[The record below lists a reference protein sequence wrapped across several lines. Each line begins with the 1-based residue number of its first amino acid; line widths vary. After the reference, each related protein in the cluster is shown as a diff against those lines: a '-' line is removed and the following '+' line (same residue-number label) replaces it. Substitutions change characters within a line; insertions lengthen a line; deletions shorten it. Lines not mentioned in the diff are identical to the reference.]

1 MNDMDILKL
10 NNNEIYNKY
19 IAEIEDLYK
28 DFDYLN
34 ISKNELKKIVFL
46 AIDKSKKDYN
56 GNKDYLLLLKDFIN
70 TELSIKIAE
79 LMSNPRLRKKI
90 INRFISKDD
99 FKVTNYINAI
109 ERLHKIDNF
118 LKENKYEVNPD
129 YMINLIKNNQSFKKY
144 IELIF
149 NNYDRVII
157 SGKSKEVFKNDFIV
171 LAVEMYCM
179 IQKVDINLD
188 IDDIEEKDYMDTK
201 FGIDSLGLYLH
212 EISRVPL
219 LSSKEELELAK
230 KIKEGDKEARKQ
242 FIEANL
248 RLVVS
253 IAKKYSNSIENGAIS
268 LLDLIQDGNIGLTK
282 AVDKFDYQKG
292 YKFSTYAIWWI
303 RQAITRGIAEKSRN
317 IRLPVHVHGKVTEYK
332 MIYNDLAQTLDHN
345 PTTKEISQKMNISL
359 DKAYKYAYLKDDAKS
374 LDEPVSL
381 DGDES
386 LLSFIEA
393 DNINIES
400 DYMKKSLVEA
410 VNKFLNSFDLKDKDL
425 YIIKERFGLI
435 DGVPKTL
442 DEIGRS
448 LGVTR
453 ERIRQIEAKV
463 FSRFYKKKKLLTD
476 LAIYLDYPE
485 EGLRRIEQFSEKSY
499 KKDIYKSPASKAI
512 EADNNPLIYVN
523 TIYEYF
529 NNKGVPVVNFDEIVN
544 SSLNITDPI
553 IPQKTEGTYAR
564 LTTKDCDRLIEL
576 IYSENIKSQ
585 FKGLTYQDLII
596 ILLKFGYI
604 NEKSYC
610 TKVISEFL
618 KIQPY
623 QVRGSIKKGLETYK
637 DYLAQINVKSL
648 KKHN

>member
-1 MNDMDILKL
+1 MKDQEILNLSSKDIY
-10 NNNEIYNKY
+10 NTYINEI
-19 IAEIEDLYK
+19 EELYK

-34 ISKNELKKIVFL
+34 TTKNNLKSIVL
-46 AIDKSKKDYN
+46 SAIDKSKETYK
-56 GNKDYLLLLKDFIN
+56 GNVQYIEYLKELIN
-70 TELSIKIAE
+70 NEFMSKTTE
-79 LMSNPRLRKKI
+79 LMSNSRLRKNI
-90 INRFISKDD
+90 INRYISKDD
-99 FKVTNYINAI
+99 IKVTNYIKAI
-109 ERLHKIDNF
+109 ERLHKIDSF
-118 LKENKYEVNPD
+118 LKNNKFEINPD
-129 YMINLIKNNQSFKKY
+129 YMINLIKNNKSFKKY
-144 IELIF
+144 IELIY
-149 NNYDRVII
+149 NYYERVII
-157 SGKSKEVFKNDFIV
+157 AGKSRDVFQNDLIV

-179 IQKVDINLD
+179 IQKVDIKLD
-188 IDDIEEKDYMDTK
+188 LEELEEKDYMDTK
-201 FGIDSLGLYLH
+201 YGVDSLGLYLH
-212 EISRVPL
+212 EICKIPL
-219 LSSKEELELAK
+219 LNSNEELELAK
-230 KIKEGDKEARKQ
+230 KIKEGDQIARKK

-253 IAKKYSNSIENGAIS
+253 IAKKYSNSIENGCVS
-268 LLDLIQDGNIGLTK
+268 MLDLIQDGNIGLTK

-303 RQAITRGIAEKSRN
+303 RQAITRGIAEKART
-317 IRLPVHVHGKVTEYK
+317 IRLPVHVHRKVTEYK
-332 MIYNDLAQTLDHN
+332 MVYNDLAQTLDHN

-393 DNINIES
+393 DNINIEN
-400 DYMKKSLVEA
+400 DYMKKSLVGE
-410 VNKFLNSFDLKDKDL
+410 VDKFLNSFDLKDNDL
-425 YIIKERFGLI
+425 YVIRERFGLN

-442 DEIGRS
+442 DEIRKS

-463 FSRFYKKKKLLTD
+463 FSRFYKRKKLLAE

-485 EGLRRIEQFSEKSY
+485 EGLRKIEQFSESSY
-499 KKDIYKSPASKAI
+499 KKDIYKSPNTKAT
-512 EADNNPLIYVN
+512 EADSNPLIYVN
-523 TIYEYF
+523 TIFDFF
-529 NNKGVPVVNFDEIVN
+529 NKKGFPIINLNEIVN
-544 SSLNITDPI
+544 GSLNITDSI

-576 IYSENIKSQ
+576 LNDQNIKSQ
-585 FKGLTYQDLII
+585 FNGLRYEDLII

-623 QVRGSIKKGLETYK
+623 QVRVSIKKGLETYK

-648 KKHN
+648 KKRN